1 MEHLTKRQSV
11 ELVKFIFD
19 QHGNGLTKMQFTEL
33 VLDCFE
39 DISGLE
45 GSPPSDAIEII
56 NTLWSIYRG
65 KSKT

>member
-1 MEHLTKRQSV
+1 VEHLTKRQSV

-19 QHGNGLTKMQFTEL
+19 QHGTSLTKRQFTEL

-45 GSPPSDAIEII
+45 GLSPPQALETI

-65 KSKT
+65 KYQT

>member
-1 MEHLTKRQSV
+1 MEHLTKLQSV
-11 ELVKFIFD
+11 ELVKFIID
-19 QHGNGLTKMQFTEL
+19 QHGNGLKQVQFTEL

-45 GSPPSDAIEII
+45 GLSPPEATELI

>member
-11 ELVKFIFD
+11 ELVKFVID
-19 QHGNGLTKMQFTEL
+19 QHGNGLKQVQFTEL

-45 GSPPSDAIEII
+45 GLSPPEAREII

>member
-1 MEHLTKRQSV
+1 MEPLTKRQSV
-11 ELVKFIFD
+11 ELVKFIID
-19 QHGNGLTKMQFTEL
+19 QQGSNLTKRKFTEL

-45 GSPPSDAIEII
+45 GLSPPQAREII

>member
-11 ELVKFIFD
+11 ELVKFVID
-19 QHGNGLTKMQFTEL
+19 QHGNGLKQVQFTEL

-45 GSPPSDAIEII
+45 GLSPHQARELT

-65 KSKT
+65 KYQT

>member
-1 MEHLTKRQSV
+1 MEHLTKLQSV
-11 ELVKFIFD
+11 ELVKFIID
-19 QHGNGLTKMQFTEL
+19 QHGNGLKQVQFTEL

-45 GSPPSDAIEII
+45 GLSPPEAREII

-65 KSKT
+65 KYQT

>member
-1 MEHLTKRQSV
+1 VEHLTKRHSV

-19 QHGNGLTKMQFTEL
+19 QHGNSLTKRQFTEV

-45 GSPPSDAIEII
+45 GLPPPEATEII
-56 NTLWSIYRG
+56 NTIWSIYRG
-65 KSKT
+65 KYQN

>member
-1 MEHLTKRQSV
+1 VEHLTKRQSV

-19 QHGNGLTKMQFTEL
+19 QHGNSLTKRQFTEV

-45 GSPPSDAIEII
+45 GLSPPQALETI
-56 NTLWSIYRG
+56 NTLWSTYRG